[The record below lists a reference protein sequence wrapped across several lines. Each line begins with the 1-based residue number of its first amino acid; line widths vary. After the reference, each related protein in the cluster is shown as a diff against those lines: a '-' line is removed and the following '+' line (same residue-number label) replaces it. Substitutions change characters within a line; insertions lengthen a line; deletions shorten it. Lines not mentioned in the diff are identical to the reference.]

1 MYRGIQWANIW
12 WQEKISLLEDAFIHC
27 KKLQKLQA
35 AFYFVWLGG
44 CGVNVAP
51 IKCTKQ
57 VFEFKLT
64 AHIFNYC
71 NGGNKAPCEMM
82 PRKTSRRKRKKI
94 NDGHGPNSCLRM
106 VHFFFHNC
114 YCQLSEILDDLYFEF
129 CSLKILWFWT
139 LAFWSGW

>member
-1 MYRGIQWANIW
+1 M
-12 WQEKISLLEDAFIHC
+12 SLLEDAFIHF

-57 VFEFKLT
+57 VFEFRLT

-82 PRKTSRRKRKKI
+82 LWKTSRRKRKKI

-106 VHFFFHNC
+106 VLFFFHNC
-114 YCQLSEILDDLYFEF
+114 ILR
-129 CSLKILWFWT
+129 
-139 LAFWSGW
+139 A